1 MPNDRHR
8 GGVRESNSEI
18 RQQAAARKPAA
29 LVCILDE
36 PGSGA
41 AAAMATSPT
50 LPPDD
55 DSVPHPEPRLDLPKI
70 AQASGPSPDR
80 NRGWILGLFGPSLIS
95 GAANDDPCAIGTSAQ
110 AGAAFGFSFLWT
122 APFTFPMM
130 ATTVFLC
137 SKLGLV
143 TGMGIAGVVKRH
155 HSHWLLYPLVAAVLV
170 ANIFEA
176 GADIGAIAAA
186 LGLLLHVPV
195 TGITVGVTVII
206 VVIQTWGSYELL
218 LRIFKWL
225 TVALFAYVGAAILA
239 RPDPAQVLAATF
251 RPTLRFNADY
261 LAMLIALLGTR
272 ISPYM
277 YFWQASQEVEHKT
290 AGGRLRVITRGEI
303 SHQELRHAVWDV
315 NVGMFFSNLIVYF
328 IILCAAAT
336 LSQSGIRHVDTAYA
350 AAQAL
355 RPLAGRAASLL
366 FATGVIGVGI
376 LAVPVLTSA
385 SAYALAE
392 TFGWKHG
399 LDRRPDKAPE
409 FYAVIALSTC
419 VALAIGFSGINPL
432 HALFWAAVMMGLLAP
447 PLLCLI
453 MLVTNSR
460 KIMGARVNGFWM
472 NLIGWATTMAA
483 TAAAAGLIWS
493 WVR

>member
-1 MPNDRHR
+1 
-8 GGVRESNSEI
+8 
-18 RQQAAARKPAA
+18 
-29 LVCILDE
+29 
-36 PGSGA
+36 
-41 AAAMATSPT
+41 MATSPT

-55 DSVPHPEPRLDLPKI
+55 DSVPHPEPRLDLPSMG
-70 AQASGPSPDR
+70 QASGPSQKR

-137 SKLGLV
+137 SKLGMV
-143 TGMGIAGVVKRH
+143 TGMGIAGVIKRH
-155 HSHWLLYPLVAAVLV
+155 YSRWLVYPLVMAVLV

-195 TGITVGVTVII
+195 TGITVGITVII
-206 VVIQTWGSYELL
+206 LVIQTWGSYELL

-225 TVALFAYVGAAILA
+225 TIALFAYVGAAILA
-239 RPDPAQVLAATF
+239 RPDPVQVLAATF
-251 RPTLRFNADY
+251 RPIVRFNAEY
-261 LAMLIALLGTR
+261 LAMLIALVGTR
-272 ISPYM
+272 VSPYM
-277 YFWQASQEVEHKT
+277 YFWQASQEVEHQT
-290 AGGRLRVITRGEI
+290 AGGRLRLLTRGEI
-303 SHQELRHAVWDV
+303 SKQALRHAAWDV

-328 IILCAAAT
+328 IVLSTAAT
-336 LSQSGIRHVDTAYA
+336 LYQSGMRHVDTAYA

-355 RPLAGRAASLL
+355 HPLAGHAASLL
-366 FATGVIGVGI
+366 FAIGVIGVGI

-392 TFGWKHG
+392 TFSWKHG
-399 LDRRPDKAPE
+399 LDRRPEQAPE

-419 VALAIGFSGINPL
+419 VALAIAFSGINPL
-432 HALFWAAVMMGLLAP
+432 HALFWAAVIMGLLAP
-447 PLLCLI
+447 PLLFLI
-453 MLVTNSR
+453 MLITNNR
-460 KIMGARVNGFWM
+460 KIMGDRVNGLWP
-472 NLIGWATTMAA
+472 NLLGWATTVAT
-483 TAAAAGLIWS
+483 TAAAIGLIWS